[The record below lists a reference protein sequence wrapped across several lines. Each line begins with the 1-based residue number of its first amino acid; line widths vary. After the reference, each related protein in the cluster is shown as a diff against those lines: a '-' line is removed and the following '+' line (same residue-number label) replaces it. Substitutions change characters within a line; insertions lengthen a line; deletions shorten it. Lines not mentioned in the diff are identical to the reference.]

1 MFNMLNNENENN
13 DNDKKIFKTE
23 KDVLMYYQTS
33 IRNVA
38 LTTAVS
44 FAALGYSRFY
54 RDKSLLYTNGMVFVS
69 FLLVLCSALI
79 NLFLFTSIQEYLN
92 TYEEINKLSNINKL
106 FMGIHVIL
114 IFFALYTFYRIIF
127 NQRFKSLI

>member
-69 FLLVLCSALI
+69 FLLV
-79 NLFLFTSIQEYLN
+79 FV
-92 TYEEINKLSNINKL
+92 
-106 FMGIHVIL
+106 GI
-114 IFFALYTFYRIIF
+114 
-127 NQRFKSLI
+127 